1 MDEEPKKEH
10 KLPSMLKMS
19 EMFDKVQSQMNPLSY
34 HLEKS
39 NSLLGITSQYEHL
52 NSAASIANIASK
64 AVQPVDVAFSNIVDH
79 SAIAMHAQ
87 LRVPE
92 AAIAV
97 QDTFLEMTKEIS
109 AYNNSLMSVRESLI
123 QSTGGT
129 SAYENMM
136 SSVNL
141 IRDSLEPY
149 RNTFDA
155 VRASFEA
162 SEPFKLAREL
172 QSQAALANSISSEY
186 LGVFEQFESLRN
198 LESFKA
204 ISRLENFP
212 SDKTGTQSYD
222 KTREITEDSLAEAK
236 SIDASISEEVSSVD
250 DFNELSEDRQSIL
263 LSLYSDYYYP
273 IILTY
278 LVIGIWW
285 NIFLND
291 SLDLSNR
298 VFVYFENTKGV
309 FSYLGTNFYR
319 PVSGVIDGLVATF
332 IYMNF
337 PEFKKNSKDVGV
349 KKAIKM
355 LFYSSDSIMSR
366 SMLRGCRVITEDNTH
381 LRESHHVDAIGIEIL
396 SKGTIVR
403 VVEKEGKSWLLVEP
417 LFNTEIGKG
426 WILRSSTTTF
436 K

>member
-1 MDEEPKKEH
+1 MDEEPRKEY
-10 KLPSMLKMS
+10 KLPSMLEMS
-19 EMFDKVQSQMNPLSY
+19 EMFDKVQSQISPLSY
-34 HLEKS
+34 QLEKL
-39 NSLLGITSQYEHL
+39 NSIQGIVNQYKHL
-52 NSAASIANIASK
+52 NPAVNIADIARK
-64 AVQPVDVAFSNIVDH
+64 AVQPVGFASSSVVDH
-79 SAIAMHAQ
+79 SAIAMNAQ

-92 AAIAV
+92 AMAV
-97 QDTFLEMTKEIS
+97 QDTFLEMTKGMS

-129 SAYENMM
+129 SVYENMM

-149 RNTFDA
+149 RSAFDA
-155 VRASFEA
+155 VRTSFEA
-162 SEPFKLAREL
+162 SETFKLAREL
-172 QSQAALANSISSEY
+172 QSQVALANSFSSEY
-186 LGVFEQFESLRN
+186 SSLFEQFDSLRN

-212 SDKTGTQSYD
+212 SDKVRTQNYSE
-222 KTREITEDSLAEAK
+222 KREITEDTLAEAK
-236 SIDASISEEVSSVD
+236 VIDASIKDEVSSVN
-250 DFNELSEDRQSIL
+250 DFNALSEDRQNIL
-263 LSLYSDYYYP
+263 IRLYSDYYYP

-278 LVIGIWW
+278 LVIGVWW

-291 SLDLSNR
+291 NLDLSNR
-298 VFVYFENTKGV
+298 VFVYFESTKGV
-309 FSYLGTNFYR
+309 FSYLSTNVYR
-319 PVSGVIDGLVATF
+319 PVLGVIDGLVASF

-337 PEFKKNSKDVGV
+337 PEFKRNSKDVGV
-349 KKAIKM
+349 KEAIKM
-355 LFYSSDSIMSR
+355 LFYSSDSFINR
-366 SMLRGCRVITEDNTH
+366 SMLKGYRVITEDNTY
-381 LRESHHVDAIGIEIL
+381 LRESYHVDAIGIEIL

>member
-1 MDEEPKKEH
+1 EY
-10 KLPSMLKMS
+10 
-19 EMFDKVQSQMNPLSY
+19 F
-34 HLEKS
+34 
-39 NSLLGITSQYEHL
+39 
-52 NSAASIANIASK
+52 NSAASIVDIANK
-64 AVQPVDVAFSNIVDH
+64 AVQPVDFASSSVVDQ
-79 SAIAMHAQ
+79 SVIAMNAQ
-87 LRVPE
+87 LRAPE
-92 AAIAV
+92 AIAV
-97 QDTFLEMTKEIS
+97 QDTFLEMTKGMS
-109 AYNNSLMSVRESLI
+109 AYNNSLMSVKERMI
-123 QSTGGT
+123 QSIGGT
-129 SAYENMM
+129 SVYEDMM
-136 SSVNL
+136 ASANL
-141 IRDSLEPY
+141 VRKSIEPY
-149 RNTFDA
+149 RSAFDA
-155 VRASFEA
+155 VRTSFEA
-162 SEPFKLAREL
+162 SESFKVAREL
-172 QSQAALANSISSEY
+172 QSQAFLANSLLSEY
-186 LGVFEQFESLRN
+186 SSVFKQFESLRN

-212 SDKTGTQSYD
+212 SDKAGTQSYD

-236 SIDASISEEVSSVD
+236 SIDASISDEVSSVD

-319 PVSGVIDGLVATF
+319 PVSGVVDGLVATF
-332 IYMNF
+332 IYMKF

-355 LFYSSDSIMSR
+355 LFYSSDSIISR
-366 SMLRGCRVITEDNTH
+366 SMLKGCRVITEDNTH

-403 VVEKEGKSWLLVEP
+403 VVEKEGKSWLLVEL